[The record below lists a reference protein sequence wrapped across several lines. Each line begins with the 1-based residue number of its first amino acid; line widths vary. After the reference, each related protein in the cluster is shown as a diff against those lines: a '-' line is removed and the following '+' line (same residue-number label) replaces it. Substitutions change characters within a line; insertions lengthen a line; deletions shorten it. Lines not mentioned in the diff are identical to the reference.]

1 MNRHFDRLIM
11 KAGGIRQ
18 VAAKMAV
25 GPQPQHHQIQTA
37 SLFQLAIVL
46 SGVVQRQLVNVLFF
60 DLRRGK
66 KQLAQIRYR
75 DAFSR
80 LAAKRDLIEV
90 VIVHPIIECFA
101 FHGGGQMLIHPL
113 WRAPRRH
120 RQIHP
125 PRRRDIAQ
133 NMMAGDQAHLFIIF
147 GHNHFH
153 LVVLHKHK
161 TGAEGPLKVI

>member
-18 VAAKMAV
+18 VAAKWPSA
-25 GPQPQHHQIQTA
+25 PAPAPSDQTA

-80 LAAKRDLIEV
+80 LAAKGISSKL
-90 VIVHPIIECFA
+90 
-101 FHGGGQMLIHPL
+101 
-113 WRAPRRH
+113 
-120 RQIHP
+120 
-125 PRRRDIAQ
+125 
-133 NMMAGDQAHLFIIF
+133 
-147 GHNHFH
+147 
-153 LVVLHKHK
+153 
-161 TGAEGPLKVI
+161 